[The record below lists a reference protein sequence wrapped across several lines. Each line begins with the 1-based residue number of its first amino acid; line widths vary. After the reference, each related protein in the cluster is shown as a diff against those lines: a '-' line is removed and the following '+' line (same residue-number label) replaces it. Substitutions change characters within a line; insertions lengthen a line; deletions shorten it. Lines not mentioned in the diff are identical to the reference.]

1 MWITRNWYGILGKDM
16 KIELLC
22 FWLLTFD
29 FFMVLCLLYKDFSC
43 IKCKNSKIDH
53 LLGNQTKIF
62 RSHEIH
68 KIEPFHKHLYGHCD
82 VSIKPSLA
90 PSAVQLRKGEG
101 VSIYMWNF
109 LVFFSTWYQTKLK
122 ISKKP
127 NFRSQNIETTIGPW
141 EDVGFWGGS

>member
-1 MWITRNWYGILGKDM
+1 MIVINVNNKELIWNIGKGHENRITMFLI
-16 KIELLC
+16 
-22 FWLLTFD
+22 FD

-43 IKCKNSKIDH
+43 IKRKNSKIDH
-53 LLGNQTKIF
+53 LLGNQTKIS

-68 KIEPFHKHLYGHCD
+68 KIYHFTHICM
-82 VSIKPSLA
+82 VTVMFQSSLA
-90 PSAVQLRKGEG
+90 QHLVLSVQLRKREG

-127 NFRSQNIETTIGPW
+127 NFRSQNI
-141 EDVGFWGGS
+141 